1 MGDGNGNDIAMLWE
15 MEMVTIQLCGG
26 RWEYG
31 NGNDMVKWWE
41 VEMVMIRSCGG
52 RWNDNNMVM
61 WWEME
66 VVDAFEEKPFGRP

>member
-1 MGDGNGNDIAMLWE
+1 
-15 MEMVTIQLCGG
+15 MVTIQLCGG

-31 NGNDMVKWWE
+31 NDNDMVKWWE
-41 VEMVMIRSCGG
+41 MEMVMIRSCGG